1 MKKLLV
7 LMMFAIGTVFGASA
21 KDNYSHDPSILP
33 QAAITTISD
42 NFKAE
47 ISVIKIDKD
56 FGRVS
61 DYEVILT
68 DGTEIKFDRNGNWED
83 VECSNNKS
91 VPASFIPKGI
101 SEFVSNNQ
109 PNTHIVGI
117 EKDHGGYEIALSN
130 GIEAKFNKN
139 GAFQRYD

>member
-1 MKKLLV
+1 
-7 LMMFAIGTVFGASA
+7 MMFAIGTVFGASA

-91 VPASFIPKGI
+91 VPASFIPKVI

-117 EKDHGGYEIALSN
+117 EKGHSGYEIALSN